1 MSQPSQRKPLLSSN
15 RMPYA
20 IGLGLSL
27 GLIVGTFLGNLAIG
41 LIAGAVL
48 GWAVGVVLE
57 QRERS
62 KHYH

>member
-1 MSQPSQRKPLLSSN
+1 MSQPSQRKPFLSSN

-27 GLIVGTFLGNLAIG
+27 GLSVGTLLANPPIG
-41 LIAGAVL
+41 LVAGAVL
-48 GWAVGVVLE
+48 GWAIGVVLE

-62 KHYH
+62 KRYR

>member
-1 MSQPSQRKPLLSSN
+1 MSQPSHGKPFLSSN

-27 GLIVGTFLGNLAIG
+27 GLIGGTLLGNLAIG
-41 LIAGAVL
+41 LLVGAVL
-48 GWAVGVVLE
+48 GWAVGAMLE

-62 KHYH
+62 KRYR